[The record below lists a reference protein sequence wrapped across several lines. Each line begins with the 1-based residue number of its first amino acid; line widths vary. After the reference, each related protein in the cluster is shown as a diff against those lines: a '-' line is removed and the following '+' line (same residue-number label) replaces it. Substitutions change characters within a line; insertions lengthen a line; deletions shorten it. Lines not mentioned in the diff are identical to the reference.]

1 MVSFMAKISCMCSN
15 TLRWLQIIPWVI
27 RFRGKVV
34 PEVARVVLRNKKRRT
49 AALQFPLLHYQRLSN
64 AQVLF
69 PRFRNRLWP
78 ALPVSEEPAR
88 TAGATNTML
97 QHQSHSRSH
106 SVCSLGFGTP
116 PLRLFFIPWVNSFF
130 LSTATFR
137 LWIFSSICVHGLYFA
152 VSVGPVDTP
161 TPNSS
166 EGELYWCI
174 WLWCK
179 GQVSHEGARGQRGTR
194 EGMWIW
200 RVKILLKHSKTT

>member
-1 MVSFMAKISCMCSN
+1 MCNN
-15 TLRWLQIIPWVI
+15 TLRWLQIITWVI
-27 RFRGKVV
+27 RFRAKVV
-34 PEVARVVLRNKKRRT
+34 PEVAWVVLRNKKRRT
-49 AALQFPLLHYQRLSN
+49 AALLFPLLHYQRLSN

-78 ALPVSEEPAR
+78 ALPLSEESAR

-106 SVCSLGFGTP
+106 STKV
-116 PLRLFFIPWVNSFF
+116 RLFTRVWDTTSLIIFHSVGKVLF

-137 LWIFSSICVHGLYFA
+137 LWIFSSICVQGLYFA

-161 TPNSS
+161 TLNSS
-166 EGELYWCI
+166 EGEFYWCI

-179 GQVSHEGARGQRGTR
+179 GQVSHEGTGGQRGIQ
-194 EGMWIW
+194 EGM
-200 RVKILLKHSKTT
+200 